1 MTLMK
6 FNKFLLGLTLTLGL
20 GAFSTQSTE
29 ASTLDKGQALT
40 KDQISLKISEINSK
54 YGINEAISEEDQR
67 FIKTY
72 GNKLFL
78 NETPFETASPMYTN
92 QKTVAGIDTKISG
105 DIFYGPTPMILKMYG
120 GKFKTETFSGTAT
133 RITNNLH
140 YGTYRLDPKEGIV
153 KMTDGTLSNSCDNGK
168 YCEFSKTG
176 VYAGDFALAKGES
189 IIEYPGGSFSIN
201 LVENK

>member
-1 MTLMK
+1 MK
-6 FNKFLLGLTLTLGL
+6 FNKLILGITITLGL
-20 GAFSTQSTE
+20 GAFSAQSIE
-29 ASTLDKGQALT
+29 ASTLDKGQTLT

-54 YGINEAISEEDQR
+54 YDINEAISKEDQN

-105 DIFYGPTPMILKMYG
+105 DIFYGQTPMILKMYG
-120 GKFKTETFSGTAT
+120 GKFTTETFSGNAT
-133 RITNNLH
+133 KITNNLH

-153 KMTDGTLSNSCDNGK
+153 KMTGGTLSNSCDNGK
-168 YCEFSKTG
+168 YCEFSKIGT
-176 VYAGDFALAKGES
+176 YAGDFALAKGEA

>member
-1 MTLMK
+1 MK
-6 FNKFLLGLTLTLGL
+6 FNKLLLGITLTLGL
-20 GAFSTQSTE
+20 GAFSAQSTE

-40 KDQISLKISEINSK
+40 KDQILLKINEINSK
-54 YGINEAISEEDQR
+54 YDINEAISEEDQK

-72 GNKLFL
+72 GDKLFL
-78 NETPFETASPMYTN
+78 NETPLQNASPMYTN

-105 DIFYGPTPMILKMYG
+105 DIYYGRTPMILKMYG
-120 GKFKTETFSGTAT
+120 GKFTTETFSGDAT
-133 RITNNLH
+133 KITNNLH
-140 YGTYRLDPKEGIV
+140 YGTYRSDPKEGIV

-176 VYAGDFALAKGES
+176 MYAGDFALARGEA

-201 LVENK
+201 LIENK

>member
-1 MTLMK
+1 MK
-6 FNKFLLGLTLTLGL
+6 INKLLLGITLTLSL
-20 GAFSTQSTE
+20 GIFSPQSTE
-29 ASTLDKGQALT
+29 ASTLEKGQALT
-40 KDQISLKISEINSK
+40 KDQILLKINEINSK
-54 YGINEAISEEDQR
+54 YDINDAISEEDQN

-78 NETPFETASPMYTN
+78 NETPLQTASPMYTN
-92 QKTVAGIDTKISG
+92 RKTVAGIDTKISG
-105 DIFYGPTPMILKMYG
+105 DIFYGQTPMILKSYTG
-120 GKFKTETFSGTAT
+120 RFATETLSGDAIK
-133 RITNNLH
+133 ITNNLH

-168 YCEFSKTG
+168 YCEFSKSG
-176 VYAGDFALAKGES
+176 VYAGDFALAKGEA